1 MSNLEKGYLDEIDF
15 YIETLMNDE
24 YASEKDKEKVSK
36 LTKEDKKYIVDK
48 MLDDNEL
55 NEELNST
62 INYWMFH

>member
-1 MSNLEKGYLDEIDF
+1 
-15 YIETLMNDE
+15 MNDE